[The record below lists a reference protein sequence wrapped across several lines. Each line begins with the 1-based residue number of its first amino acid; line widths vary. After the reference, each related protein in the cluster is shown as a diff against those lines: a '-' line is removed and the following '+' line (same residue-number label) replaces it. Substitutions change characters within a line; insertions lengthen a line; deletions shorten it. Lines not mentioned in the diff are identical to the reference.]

1 MWTGALREDRLRD
14 SVYAALEVNG
24 VLIDLD
30 GTLYTN
36 AAGPV
41 EGAKEAL
48 ERIFAA
54 GVPCRY
60 VSNATHRPRR
70 EVAAHLKE
78 LSFPVEEAWLFTPT
92 IAVAERLG
100 EEGASCHA
108 LVNEALLEDL
118 GGVCVTD
125 DSPDY
130 VLVGNLGDGFSYD
143 RLDEAFRYVMGGAD
157 LIALNRNRYWEAAD
171 GTVHL
176 DAGPFIAA
184 LEYASGKR
192 ASCIGKPECGFFE
205 RALKGLGLSPGEVA
219 MVGDD
224 LHLDVAGTQGA
235 GLLGVLVEG
244 GRSRSEKDSAVRPDL
259 VLESVA
265 RLPEALGL
273 GSGSG

>member
-1 MWTGALREDRLRD
+1 MREDRLGN
-14 SVYAALEVNG
+14 SVYVALEVEG

-36 AAGPV
+36 AGPV

-48 ERIFAA
+48 ECIFAA
-54 GVPCRY
+54 GFPCRY
-60 VSNATHRPRR
+60 VTNATHRPRR
-70 EVAAHLKE
+70 EVAAYLRQ
-78 LSFPVEEAWLFTPT
+78 LDFPVEENWIFTPA
-92 IAVAERLG
+92 IAVAERLR

-118 GGVCVTD
+118 GGVRMAA

-130 VLVGNLGDGFSYD
+130 VLVGNAGDGFAYE
-143 RLDEAFRYVMGGAD
+143 RLDEAFRYVMGGAN
-157 LIALNRNRYWEAAD
+157 LIALNKNRYWEAAN
-171 GTVHL
+171 GAVHL
-176 DAGPFIAA
+176 DAGPFVAT

-192 ASCIGKPECGFFE
+192 ASCVGKPEREFFG
-205 RALKGLGLSPGEVA
+205 RALEDLRLSPGEVA

-224 LHLDVAGTQGA
+224 LHLDVAGAQDA

-265 RLPEALGL
+265 QLPGALGL
-273 GSGSG
+273 